1 MRIDEQNNAA
11 PELRRRSLE
20 TRRPSFDTL
29 IAPEMNYLREM
40 NRGSAHSELYLYY
53 KK

>member
-1 MRIDEQNNAA
+1 MRQQNYDVD
-11 PELRRRSLE
+11 LLKLE
-20 TRRPSFDTL
+20 DL
-29 IAPEMNYLREM
+29 IAPEVNYLREM